1 MTIQQ
6 NTFAAVPRAPV
17 AVHRLRIIAMA
28 SAMALGALA
37 GCADF
42 SGITPQS
49 QLRDADSF
57 GLTTPSG
64 ITSVNTSANAA
75 ENAAIN
81 VPAPLDN
88 QWWRA
93 FGDDT
98 LNQLQAQALQANP
111 SLKLAQARITAAQ
124 AAAQLTQSATGP
136 QLNAQLSATRQ
147 RYTANGAIAP
157 PLAGAIESSGTAQLA
172 GSWELD
178 FFGKNS
184 AALQAAL
191 GNARAAQAD
200 AQAARVL
207 LASQVGQTYF
217 SWVGLNE
224 QRALANRALAQHE
237 ETLQLVQD
245 RFNAGLDT
253 PLDLRQAQGALPEAR
268 LQRELLDEQIALTR
282 NALAALVGAP
292 NMPLALTYKAQAAI
306 MLVPLDKLISA
317 NLLSQRA
324 DVTAALWRA
333 QAADQGISAARAQF
347 YPNINLNA
355 FAGFSSI
362 GLGQLLQSGS
372 QQWGVGPAISLP
384 LFDSGRLRA
393 NLGVKTAERD
403 AAVESYNATVI
414 NAIHDVADQLASRQA
429 IARQQA
435 EQAQAAQ
442 AAQETYDAT
451 QQRYRSGLLN
461 ALQVLNAETA
471 VLAQRRQAADLS
483 TRALQ
488 NQVALARA
496 LGGGFTATTPP
507 ADRETLSLK

>member
-1 MTIQQ
+1 MRH
-6 NTFAAVPRAPV
+6 NTPSSFAVRRAT
-17 AVHRLRIIAMA
+17 AGTLAATLIAG
-28 SAMALGALA
+28 LLA

-42 SGITPQS
+42 SGIQPQA
-49 QLRDADSF
+49 QLRDVASL
-57 GLTTPSG
+57 GLAT
-64 ITSVNTSANAA
+64 AA
-75 ENAAIN
+75 
-81 VPAPLDN
+81 APLDA

-93 FGDDT
+93 LGDDT

-111 SLKLAQARITAAQ
+111 SLKLAQARIAAAQ
-124 AAAQLTQSATGP
+124 AAAQFSQSATRPQLGA
-136 QLNAQLSATRQ
+136 QLNATRQ
-147 RYTANGAIAP
+147 HYTANGAIPP
-157 PLAGAIESSGTAQLA
+157 PLAGAVESSGAAQLA

-178 FFGKNS
+178 FFGKNH

-207 LASQVGQTYF
+207 LTSQVAHTYL

-224 QRALANRALAQHE
+224 QRALAKRMLAQRE
-237 ETLQLVQD
+237 ETLTLVQA
-245 RFNAGLDT
+245 RFDAGLDT

-268 LQRELLDEQIALTR
+268 LQLELLDEQIALTH
-282 NALAALVGAP
+282 NALAALVGEP
-292 NMPLALTYKAQAAI
+292 NQPLALVFKGQETLHPLPLETAI
-306 MLVPLDKLISA
+306 HA
-317 NLLSQRA
+317 NLLGQRA
-324 DVTAALWRA
+324 DVAAARWRV
-333 QAADQGISAARAQF
+333 QAAEHGMASAKAQF
-347 YPNINLNA
+347 YPNINLTA
-355 FAGFSSI
+355 FVGFSSI

-372 QQWGVGPAISLP
+372 QQWGVGPALSLP

-393 NLGVKTAERD
+393 NLGATTAERD

-435 EQAQAAQ
+435 EQQQAALAAQ
-442 AAQETYDAT
+442 ATYAAA

-471 VLAQRRQAADLS
+471 VLTQRRQSADLA
-483 TRALQ
+483 TRALH

-496 LGGGFTATTPP
+496 LGGGFTAHTAPDTRELP
-507 ADRETLSLK
+507 APLPALE

>member
-1 MTIQQ
+1 MTIEQ
-6 NTFAAVPRAPV
+6 NTFAAVPRAPLW
-17 AVHRLRIIAMA
+17 VHRLRITALA
-28 SAMALGALA
+28 NALALGALA

-42 SGITPQS
+42 SGITPHS
-49 QLRDADSF
+49 ALHDAASF
-57 GLTTPSG
+57 GLATASG
-64 ITSVNTSANAA
+64 NTFANTSANTV

-81 VPAPLDN
+81 TAAPLDT

-98 LNQLQAQALQANP
+98 LNQLEAQALQANP

-136 QLNAQLSATRQ
+136 QLNAQLNATRQ
-147 RYTANGAIAP
+147 RYTANGAIPP
-157 PLAGAIESSGTAQLA
+157 PLAGAIETSGTAQLA

-178 FFGKNS
+178 FFGKNR

-207 LASQVGQTYF
+207 LASQVAQTYF
-217 SWVGLNE
+217 SWVGLNA
-224 QRALANRALAQHE
+224 QRTLANRALAQHE

-268 LQRELLDEQIALTR
+268 LQRELLDEQVALTR

-292 NMPLALTYKAQAAI
+292 NQPLALSYKGQEAI
-306 MLVPLDKLISA
+306 ILIPLDTVINA
-317 NLLSQRA
+317 NLLGQRA
-324 DVTAALWRA
+324 DVAAARWRA
-333 QAADQGISAARAQF
+333 QAADQGIDAARAQF
-347 YPNINLNA
+347 YPNINLSA

-435 EQAQAAQ
+435 EQTQAAQ
-442 AAQETYDAT
+442 AAQETYAAT

-471 VLAQRRQAADLS
+471 VLAQRRQTADLS

-496 LGGGFTATTPP
+496 LGGGFTSTTLPRP
-507 ADRETLSLK
+507 NETLSLK